1 MPREIEF
8 LFDFGSPNAY
18 FVHRA
23 IPAIQAKGTVSFRYQ
38 PVLLGGVFKAIG
50 NQSPMQSYGH
60 IGAKVAYDRL
70 EMQRFMAAHGIDK
83 FVMNPHFPVNTLLM
97 MRGAVAAQRLGC
109 ARAYNEA
116 MFAGM
121 WEQGLKLDLPDVWE
135 RVLTAA
141 GLPAGQLAEL
151 AADPEV
157 KAGLVAST
165 EAAVAKGVFGIPTF
179 FLGDEMWFGKDRLR
193 DVVEAAEQLETPA

>member
-1 MPREIEF
+1 MPREIAF

-18 FVHRA
+18 LVHRA
-23 IPAIQAKGTVSFRYQ
+23 LPAIIANGTVSFRYE

-50 NQSPMQSYGH
+50 NQSPMQAYGH

-70 EMQRFMAAHGIDK
+70 EMRRFMTAHHIDK

-97 MRGAVAAQRLGC
+97 MRGALAARRLGC
-109 ARAYNEA
+109 EAAYDEA

-135 RVLTAA
+135 RALTDA
-141 GLPAGQLAEL
+141 GLPTAQLAEL
-151 AADPEV
+151 AADSAV
-157 KAGLVAST
+157 KGELVANT
-165 EAAVAKGVFGIPTF
+165 ERAVARGVFGIPSF
-179 FLGDEMWFGKDRLR
+179 FLGDELWFGKDRLR
-193 DVVEAAEQLETPA
+193 DVVEAAEAA